1 MGNIIFIA
9 VEILLLG
16 AGLYFVPFFTLVFM
30 TAFSLLYLW
39 FGFKIRK
46 ILYYIIPVL
55 FLVRVFFSVDFNIF
69 ENYYISNIKTNI
81 IAGRGK
87 IEKINKKFP
96 LENIYISAENIP
108 DQKIFPKGLERFRFF
123 PLFQNHKNYIY
134 LKFFCFSLA
143 VNIFPSILP
152 GRPLS

>member
-87 IEKINKKFP
+87 IEKINKVSSRKYLYF
-96 LENIYISAENIP
+96 SRKHTRW
-108 DQKIFPKGLERFRFF
+108 KIFTAREKQKNFR
-123 PLFQNHKNYIY
+123 
-134 LKFFCFSLA
+134 
-143 VNIFPSILP
+143 
-152 GRPLS
+152 